1 MKILLVHS
9 FFQQF
14 GGQDSVAVSERE
26 MLQAH
31 GHEVIPYFR
40 RNDEIKSFGV
50 AQKLAFVGDTVYSW
64 RTAREVRALV
74 AAARPDVAYI
84 HNVYPL
90 ISPAIYHSL
99 HALGIP
105 IVQCVHDFRPLCA
118 NGLFYTQQKC
128 CELCKHGNYLH
139 GFVKRCY
146 KDSYLFSGLYSLT
159 LAINRSA
166 KLMDKITAYVC
177 LNHFYREK
185 LLEAGVPVDK
195 IYVRPNSIDA
205 LAVASNGSREPLDY
219 AIFLGRLSP
228 EKGLWTL
235 LKAFEKVAPIRLK
248 IVGSGPLEA
257 ELTAHIRERKLENV
271 EMVGFRSGEEK
282 MRLLQGAL
290 FSIIPSEWHENFP
303 VVSLESYAAAKPI
316 VASRMGGLPSIV
328 ADGETGLLFTAGNA
342 DELAD
347 KVRYLFANPH
357 EAQRMGALA
366 AKLARTKYSR
376 ETSYLNLMEIFQNVM
391 AA

>member
-1 MKILLVHS
+1 
-9 FFQQF
+9 
-14 GGQDSVAVSERE
+14 
-26 MLQAH
+26 
-31 GHEVIPYFR
+31 
-40 RNDEIKSFGV
+40 
-50 AQKLAFVGDTVYSW
+50 
-64 RTAREVRALV
+64 
-74 AAARPDVAYI
+74 VAYI
-84 HNVYPL
+84 HNIYPL

-105 IVQCVHDFRPLCA
+105 IVQCVHDFRPLCP
-118 NGLFYTQQKC
+118 NGLFYTEQKC
-128 CELCKHGNYLH
+128 CELCKNGNYLH
-139 GFVKRCY
+139 GFVKKCY
-146 KDSYLFSGLYSLT
+146 KDSYLFSGLYSVT
-159 LAINRSA
+159 LAVNRSA
-166 KLMDKITAYVC
+166 KMMDKISAYVC

-185 LLEAGVPVDK
+185 LLEVGIPVEK

-205 LAVASNGSREPLDY
+205 LAVVSNGSREPRDY
-219 AIFLGRLSP
+219 AIFLGRLAP

-235 LKAFEKVAPIRLK
+235 LKAFEKIGPIRLK

-257 ELTAHIRERKLENV
+257 ELAAYIREKEIDNV
-271 EMVGFRSGEEK
+271 EMVGFQSGDEK

-328 ADGETGLLFTAGNA
+328 AEGETGLLFTAGNA

-347 KVRYLFANPH
+347 KVRYLFANPR
-357 EAQRMGALA
+357 EAERMGALA

-376 ETSYLNLMEIFQNVM
+376 ETSYHNLMEIFQKVM
-391 AA
+391 AAQTING